1 MFASSFL
8 PEQPFR
14 LSVLNLIQTVALQA
28 CAQVQGAGAAQPRAN
43 MVFTWPLASTALLY
57 PPVLWRNC
65 TANLT
70 RRWGGGGI
78 LIIIRESSN
87 KSLRRRWLQVMVVV
101 PRVYFVAA
109 TRQQGVS
116 ITVSVELVDVPTAS
130 SLRQLQLF
138 FQWCT
143 RIPALLKVMGACV
156 RVCVCS
162 TSQHAGPEQMY
173 QHLDAQN

>member
-109 TRQQGVS
+109 TKQQGVS

-143 RIPALLKVMGACV
+143 CIPALLKLMGACV